1 MGIQLA
7 YYRLEHRFVPTYE
20 PAMMRLYCDGRTE
33 TIRSC
38 SAESCEFARAMDDPS
53 VSEKERLRLL
63 RRATD
68 AHQLRTKYAM
78 AGEQVDR
85 HLFALYVVSRGKDIS
100 APFLEQV
107 IGMPWTLST
116 SQIPWRMAP
125 KYVYKGVDRD
135 KILVSAGGF
144 GPVDPNGYG
153 ICYAFMDDKWLVM
166 HVSSR
171 LSCPTTD
178 SEKMLAALHQAYKD
192 MAALCLSE
200 TDP

>member
-78 AGEQVDR
+78 AGEQVW
-85 HLFALYVVSRGKDIS
+85 HSLNS
-100 APFLEQV
+100 
-107 IGMPWTLST
+107 IGRIYGQGQW
-116 SQIPWRMAP
+116 Q
-125 KYVYKGVDRD
+125 D
-135 KILVSAGGF
+135 LVSPAKISLF
-144 GPVDPNGYG
+144 GP
-153 ICYAFMDDKWLVM
+153 A
-166 HVSSR
+166 
-171 LSCPTTD
+171 CPSPPRGT
-178 SEKMLAALHQAYKD
+178 
-192 MAALCLSE
+192 C
-200 TDP
+200 

>member
-1 MGIQLA
+1 MVLGGWVLCGGGP
-7 YYRLEHRFVPTYE
+7 L
-20 PAMMRLYCDGRTE
+20 
-33 TIRSC
+33 
-38 SAESCEFARAMDDPS
+38 DPPPPPPPGPPPPWIS
-53 VSEKERLRLL
+53 TFLVLPQSSFSFPPK
-63 RRATD
+63 
-68 AHQLRTKYAM
+68 
-78 AGEQVDR
+78 VDR